1 MAVDYSIST
10 PTGSGGLGVKT
21 SGSSASTSA
30 AASSP
35 YAASGMYAAAGF
47 ISAYGQ
53 AQAQE
58 AAAINQ
64 QTGYMVSARDAL
76 VVAGVRADMSEQYA
90 AVQSGRILKRA
101 EIEATNY
108 QIAGNTL
115 LKNLRSTNA
124 SMRARAAASGIAYGE
139 GSAAAVAT
147 QNTKNVMQDVAVAD
161 LNALTARVFGFED
174 ASALI
179 QSTQYQNFLN
189 NYQAQRQAGQY
200 EMAASSARSQG
211 GLLSNYTLVRGGI
224 DFAKTYKS

>member
-1 MAVDYSIST
+1 MAT
-10 PTGSGGLGVKT
+10 NPQQPG
-21 SGSSASTSA
+21 
-30 AASSP
+30 AASN
-35 YAASGMYAAAGF
+35 AYAAAGL
-47 ISAYGQ
+47 ITAYGQ

-76 VVAGVRADMSEQYA
+76 VVAEVRADMSEQYA
-90 AVQSGRILKRA
+90 AVQMGRTLKRA

-115 LKNLRSTNA
+115 LKNLRATNA
-124 SMRARAAASGIAYGE
+124 SMRARAAASGVAYGE
-139 GSAAAVAT
+139 GSTAAVAT
-147 QNTKNVMQDVAVAD
+147 QNTRNVMQDVAVAD

-174 ASALI
+174 ASAMM

-189 NYQAQRQAGQY
+189 EYTAQRQAGQY
-200 EMAASSARSQG
+200 ELAGSSARSQG
-211 GLLSNYTLVRGGI
+211 GLLANYTLVRGGI